1 VHRPRLKH
9 GPDLVQRRAELAIVL
24 PVHGHVALAGRSLDR
39 VGSFIGVL
47 LVVVGL
53 ALVVGGAE
61 LFFDGLLATA
71 ARIGLSAFVLTVV
84 VSGFELENLAAGI
97 AGNLKGLGNAAAG
110 TFLGGTTFL
119 ALGVAGL
126 GAAIAPIR
134 AALPDAVLLW
144 AAVAPLPLLAL
155 GLDGDLSRLDGILL
169 LAWASIAIG
178 GIAYAGR
185 AQLGDELPAQRKHSI
200 LRMLGGLAVL
210 SGAGVALGDG
220 LHRVVT
226 SFGISQSL
234 LGNTAVAASVEI
246 EEVGRVAVPTR
257 HGRGDIALGNVFGT
271 IAHFAA
277 FNAGVIAIVRP
288 IHLDAA
294 SRHLHLPVAAASVLL
309 LVALTGRRREL
320 GRLEGTVLLTAYAG
334 YVAAAITVSR

>member
-1 VHRPRLKH
+1 M
-9 GPDLVQRRAELAIVL
+9 GSVL
-24 PVHGHVALAGRSLDR
+24 
-39 VGSFIGVL
+39 GVL
-47 LVVVGL
+47 LLVGGL

-97 AGNLKGLGNAAAG
+97 AANLKGLGPAAAG

-126 GAAIAPIR
+126 GAVITPIR
-134 AALPDAVLLW
+134 ATLPASVLLW
-144 AAVAPLPLLAL
+144 AAAAPLPLLAL
-155 GLDGDLSRLDGILL
+155 GVDGNLSRLDGMLL
-169 LAWASIAIG
+169 LVWAGVAIG

-185 AQLGDELPAQRKHSI
+185 AQVGGQLPTRRRNPI
-200 LRMLGGLAVL
+200 LRMLAGLGVL

-226 SFGISQSL
+226 GFGISPSL

-246 EEVGRVAVPTR
+246 EEVSRVAVPTR
-257 HGRGDIALGNVFGT
+257 HGRGDVALGNIFGT

-277 FNAGVIAIVRP
+277 FNAGIIALVRP

-294 SRHLHLPVAAASVLL
+294 SRHLHLPVATASVLVL
-309 LVALTGRRREL
+309 TALTRSRGEL
-320 GRLEGTVLLTAYAG
+320 SRLEGTILLVLYAG
-334 YVAAAITVSR
+334 YVAAAITISA

>member
-1 VHRPRLKH
+1 
-9 GPDLVQRRAELAIVL
+9 
-24 PVHGHVALAGRSLDR
+24 
-39 VGSFIGVL
+39 L
-47 LVVVGL
+47 LVGL
-53 ALVVGGAE
+53 ALVVAGAE

-71 ARIGLSAFVLTVV
+71 AGIGLSAFVLTVI

-97 AGNLKGLGNAAAG
+97 AANLKGLGNVAAG

-126 GAAIAPIR
+126 GATIAPIR
-134 AALPDAVLLW
+134 AALPAPVLLW
-144 AAVAPLPLLAL
+144 AAAAPLPLLVL
-155 GLDGDLSRLDGILL
+155 GLDGDLSRLDGALL
-169 LAWASIAIG
+169 LTWSAVAIG

-185 AQLGDELPAQRKHSI
+185 APLGDQPPARRRHPV
-200 LRMLGGLAVL
+200 LRMLGGLAIV
-210 SGAGVALGDG
+210 SGAGVALGEG

-226 SFGISQSL
+226 SFGISESL

-246 EEVGRVAVPTR
+246 EEVSRVAVPTR

-277 FNAGVIAIVRP
+277 FNAGIITLVRP

-294 SRHLHLPVAAASVLL
+294 SRYLHLPVAAASVLL
-309 LVALTGRRREL
+309 LATLTAQRRGLR
-320 GRLEGTVLLTAYAG
+320 RLDGTILLTLYAS
-334 YVAAAITVSR
+334 YVAAAISVST